1 MNDKIL
7 VRHILEGLI
16 HNLNNPLNL
25 ILAYSH
31 RLRKEHP
38 NIDEIDKIY
47 RAGIR
52 IDNMLKD
59 LYSQLTER
67 SFALKQEISLPK
79 WMDQEIGYLQHYLP
93 IKHHFRLYQ
102 DKALKEC
109 VASVSAME
117 LSMWF
122 ETALLRLSMWYEN
135 MDIRTG
141 ATIHEGCSAIFLAF
155 NQEIELSE
163 EQIDILLQMPESTIF
178 EEESFGVHGIWVPEQ
193 NKILGV
199 IR

>member
-1 MNDKIL
+1 
-7 VRHILEGLI
+7 
-16 HNLNNPLNL
+16 
-25 ILAYSH
+25 
-31 RLRKEHP
+31 
-38 NIDEIDKIY
+38 
-47 RAGIR
+47 
-52 IDNMLKD
+52 
-59 LYSQLTER
+59 
-67 SFALKQEISLPK
+67 
-79 WMDQEIGYLQHYLP
+79 
-93 IKHHFRLYQ
+93 
-102 DKALKEC
+102 KEC

-163 EQIDILLQMPESTIF
+163 EQIDILLQMPESTMF